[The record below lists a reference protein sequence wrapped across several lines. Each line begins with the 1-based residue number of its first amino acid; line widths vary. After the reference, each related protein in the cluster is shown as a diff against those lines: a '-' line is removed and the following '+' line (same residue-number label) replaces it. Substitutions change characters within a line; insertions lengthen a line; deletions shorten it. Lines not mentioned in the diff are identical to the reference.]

1 MNLFGGE
8 ITDVTISVGATG
20 SKATVVEYTVIA
32 MGSLARLTKEIW
44 DDNISQDEDGDQIYG
59 ILSSV
64 LLGTWN
70 DVPAASTWATYSATE
85 TWADAL
91 NLGLGEI
98 DQPGLYEMENRA
110 ASPDTIYNI
119 ASLIANSAFG
129 YLYEDNEGNIGYADA
144 DHRQNYL
151 LVNGYV
157 ELSANHALGSGLSTI
172 MRSGDIRN
180 DIYINYG
187 NNFGSQETASSAS
200 SIATYGYKAE
210 TINSVLHDATDAQAV
225 ADRYIAQRAFPQP
238 AFQAITFP
246 ITNPEIDNADRDS
259 LLSVFMGMPVNL
271 QNLPTQISG
280 GEFEGYVEGWSWSTR
295 FNELFL
301 TINLSPVAFS
311 QVAMRWNTTPAT
323 EAWNTLSTTLT
334 WEYATI
340 VSSGTLDNVIDIEP
354 YTEGNVHFI
363 NNSQVKIVRKGYQV
377 VESNTQYTYVE
388 NMANN
393 GNFKYVV
400 SGEAVGWRKE
410 VEGTGIV
417 TLVTNDDNEF
427 NYYTIKKGASGFN
440 FASITNVVPPYFKE
454 HYAPM
459 MYGPGATLS
468 FEYQAASVGDKIW
481 VRIELYMPTSTGY
494 VSYYL
499 RSDSKWTTTST
510 NIQITAENEQ
520 IFEAKTID
528 IPLGKVADTTPFLG
542 IYDGHIIVTFIATT
556 AIVGGD
562 IKNVKLVQLPN
573 QLTAL
578 EVKRQIGV
586 NNLIVKSIDLP
597 YGLYHPPFTSW
608 NGGNNNFGAFFNL
621 YLTGF
626 FNGSLINWY
635 RYDKPTEQFYDLH
648 SLLIR
653 QYSNLFNRNIATL
666 EGDLGNYNSINGLV
680 YLDKTYTVQDASTN
694 ALSYND
700 KKFLINRLTMNT
712 YDSEVNSIQ
721 LIEVIDEDND
731 SVETIKYIGL

>member
-1 MNLFGGE
+1 MTVFTPDWKLTVGGVDYTDIAISDVQHQAGRTDIYQQPLPSYCQVTFVALSGQTLPFAINDSFSLQLKDTSGTYVSIFGGD
-8 ITDVTISVGATG
+8 ITDVTVEVGATG
-20 SKATVVEYTVIA
+20 SLATVVQYTVLA
-32 MGSLARLTKEIW
+32 MGSLVKLAKEIYNGTIAQ
-44 DDNISQDEDGDQIYG
+44 DDDGNQIYAL
-59 ILSSV
+59 LSSV

-85 TWADAL
+85 TWANAL

-98 DQPGLYEMENRA
+98 DQPGLYTMENRA

-187 NNFGSQETASSAS
+187 NNFGSQKTASSAS

-271 QNLPTQISG
+271 QNLPAQISG

-340 VSSGTLDNVIDIEP
+340 V
-354 YTEGNVHFI
+354 
-363 NNSQVKIVRKGYQV
+363 
-377 VESNTQYTYVE
+377 
-388 NMANN
+388 A
-393 GNFKYVV
+393 
-400 SGEAVGWRKE
+400 
-410 VEGTGIV
+410 
-417 TLVTNDDNEF
+417 
-427 NYYTIKKGASGFN
+427 
-440 FASITNVVPPYFKE
+440 
-454 HYAPM
+454 
-459 MYGPGATLS
+459 
-468 FEYQAASVGDKIW
+468 
-481 VRIELYMPTSTGY
+481 
-494 VSYYL
+494 
-499 RSDSKWTTTST
+499 
-510 NIQITAENEQ
+510 
-520 IFEAKTID
+520 
-528 IPLGKVADTTPFLG
+528 
-542 IYDGHIIVTFIATT
+542 
-556 AIVGGD
+556 
-562 IKNVKLVQLPN
+562 
-573 QLTAL
+573 
-578 EVKRQIGV
+578 
-586 NNLIVKSIDLP
+586 
-597 YGLYHPPFTSW
+597 
-608 NGGNNNFGAFFNL
+608 
-621 YLTGF
+621 
-626 FNGSLINWY
+626 
-635 RYDKPTEQFYDLH
+635 
-648 SLLIR
+648 
-653 QYSNLFNRNIATL
+653 
-666 EGDLGNYNSINGLV
+666 
-680 YLDKTYTVQDASTN
+680 
-694 ALSYND
+694 
-700 KKFLINRLTMNT
+700 
-712 YDSEVNSIQ
+712 
-721 LIEVIDEDND
+721 
-731 SVETIKYIGL
+731 